1 MVHTYMSII
10 QSQIVMTLQ
19 CMRACSVV
27 SDSFRPHS
35 PPGSSVQGIEF
46 QNMLQYG
53 KFENILLYGRI
64 QAEKD
69 NYSLILFGMIKKVW
83 KDGGDGCIT
92 L

>member
-1 MVHTYMSII
+1 
-10 QSQIVMTLQ
+10 
-19 CMRACSVV
+19 
-27 SDSFRPHS
+27 
-35 PPGSSVQGIEF
+35 
-46 QNMLQYG
+46 MLQYG
-53 KFENILLYGRI
+53 KVENILLYRRS